1 MKRLWLIPA
10 LALPLAL
17 ALAACQEEAWQ
28 ITDPVALSAE
38 AVGYYCQMNL
48 LEHPGPKAQAHL
60 EGLPGAP
67 LFFSQVRDL
76 VAYLRAP
83 EQSHR
88 VLAVWVSDMGA
99 PGATWDSPG
108 ATNWIDA
115 RSAHYVVGAT
125 IEGGMG
131 APEFVP
137 FAAQAAAQSF
147 VDRHGGRVMG
157 LEMIPDA
164 LVSLANPSPALTED
178 PDYETRLRALS
189 QQAGG

>member
-1 MKRLWLIPA
+1 MRRLFL
-10 LALPLAL
+10 LLL
-17 ALAACQEEAWQ
+17 LAACQEQAMQ
-28 ITDPVALSAE
+28 VTDPVALTPD

-88 VLAVWVSDMGA
+88 VLAVWVNDMAA
-99 PGATWDSPG
+99 PGATWETPG

-115 RSAHYVVGAT
+115 RTAHYVVGAA

-137 FAAQAAAQSF
+137 FSDFAAARVF
-147 VDRHGGRVMG
+147 AARHGGQVTS
-157 LEMIPDA
+157 LQAIPDA
-164 LVSLANPSPALTED
+164 LVTLAAPDTAED
-178 PDYETRLRALS
+178 ADWQRRLQDLS
-189 QQAGG
+189 RQTGG